1 VNLAYIKQ
9 FNRSILLRSCFLR
22 ARQGAHLI
30 WAEPEAFDAKSYA
43 IYILTDGTIMEKRE
57 LLFNL
62 KRKNCLAK

>member
-1 VNLAYIKQ
+1 MI
-9 FNRSILLRSCFLR
+9 S
-22 ARQGAHLI
+22 HLI

-62 KRKNCLAK
+62 KSRLTLKNKLISLAEEKKYLKK